1 MNINLSNTNQI
12 SFYISD
18 NTCQVVHLT
27 ERSTEIRQM
36 RLYKK
41 PRVQNVLYHRY
52 KLVTVLSVS
61 KKKSEE
67 AKEGLLSLERD
78 LRDFHV
84 IDDQTLPAGINIT
97 IAELDDGSGIAET
110 LKLRKAKYH
119 KKPRS
124 YCSSSRVKRAR
135 EKLQRD
141 GITQN
146 SPKSS
151 GPQES
156 FSRLSTVV

>member
-1 MNINLSNTNQI
+1 MSCTTDINWELCCL
-12 SFYISD
+12 
-18 NTCQVVHLT
+18 CQK
-27 ERSTEIRQM
+27 E
-36 RLYKK
+36 
-41 PRVQNVLYHRY
+41 
-52 KLVTVLSVS
+52 
-61 KKKSEE
+61 KSEE
-67 AKEGLLSLERD
+67 ALQTLKEEGLLSLERD

-97 IAELDDGSGIAET
+97 IAQLDDGSGIAEI

-119 KKPRS
+119 KKCRS

-141 GITQN
+141 GIIQN

>member
-1 MNINLSNTNQI
+1 MSCTTDINWELCCL
-12 SFYISD
+12 
-18 NTCQVVHLT
+18 CQK
-27 ERSTEIRQM
+27 E
-36 RLYKK
+36 
-41 PRVQNVLYHRY
+41 
-52 KLVTVLSVS
+52 
-61 KKKSEE
+61 KSEE
-67 AKEGLLSLERD
+67 ALQTPKEEGLLSLERD

-97 IAELDDGSGIAET
+97 IAQLDDGSGIAET
-110 LKLRKAKYH
+110 LKLRKAK
-119 KKPRS
+119 KRRS